1 MRCRKPALKSA
12 LSLALPWPW
21 ARQVRTVTID
31 RAKEAGGLGLG
42 FNGGELLLLAIGG
55 CYSNDIYREAA
66 KRGLRVENVE
76 VKVTADWAGEPVRAQ
91 NVCFSVSVE
100 AEATAQEILDLIHHT
115 DSVAEIPNSLR
126 LGTHCSPTGGD
137 QRYSTKHPMTTSFQI
152 DTIRIGDGSLF
163 LVAGPCVIESEE
175 HAHFYG
181 GSDQRRHSLA
191 QLPFYL

>member
-1 MRCRKPALKSA
+1 MPQTCVEIRTVAGS
-12 LSLALPWPW
+12 SLAVGSSGP
-21 ARQVRTVTID
+21 RTVTID

-55 CYSNDIYREAA
+55 CYSNDVYREAA
-66 KRGLRVENVE
+66 KRGLRVQNVE

-126 LGTHCSPTGGD
+126 LGTAVQLADTKAIP
-137 QRYSTKHPMTTSFQI
+137 RST
-152 DTIRIGDGSLF
+152 R
-163 LVAGPCVIESEE
+163 
-175 HAHFYG
+175 
-181 GSDQRRHSLA
+181 
-191 QLPFYL
+191 